1 MTCNIYSVEM
11 RRERGWER
19 LGGVDEGGSSS
30 SSLLWCLEMN
40 ATAFRQRFDVLNL
53 TFSPP

>member
-1 MTCNIYSVEM
+1 MLCNIYSMEM
-11 RRERGWER
+11 RKERGWER

-30 SSLLWCLEMN
+30 SSLLWCLGMN
-40 ATAFRQRFDVLNL
+40 AAAFRQRFVVLNL